1 MFLKH
6 SYEEK
11 SVLVDSWPLL
21 LQWEVNF
28 HKNRKDD
35 DDDFILHDLS
45 KCFKRELPLRY
56 NYTVLDEAKALIEPK
71 FGIGILDYFIIIL
84 IFFYILF

>member
-1 MFLKH
+1 VKFLKQA
-6 SYEEK
+6 YEEK

-21 LQWEVNF
+21 LQWEVNY
-28 HKNRKDD
+28 HKNRKD
-35 DDDFILHDLS
+35 DLS

-56 NYTVLDEAKALIEPK
+56 NYTVLEEAMALIEPK
-71 FGIGILDYFIIIL
+71 FGIGILDYFIIFW